1 MKKLNDFT
9 LDGIQNYLFDVLGSD
24 PEETR
29 PENYLKALQG
39 IGIDGVRNFITSLL
53 ENEIPASII
62 KSSYFHPNKFFKLG
76 ICRLSNCVKLRI
88 HFWDKHH
95 LEAQTPIHSHAW
107 DYASLLLSGSYLHE
121 TFQVHEVNETELAE
135 IEKAKN
141 AHQEGVAFPLPG
153 HYLGLYKIPKRDES
167 SGKFQPEWNK
177 YVRVERQTSKI
188 EKQGKAYFLSTEYP
202 HQITINL
209 KEVGS
214 LITLVL
220 TSITDRKNLFT
231 LQPIHRNKTFDN
243 PSPNVDHDTVK
254 TQLKMILQE
263 MSRT

>member
-9 LDGIQNYLFDVLGSD
+9 LDGIQNYLLDVLGND
-24 PEETR
+24 PETER
-29 PENYLKALQG
+29 GENYVNALQG
-39 IGIDGVRNFITSLL
+39 IGIDGVRNFLTSLL
-53 ENEIPASII
+53 NKGIPDSIV

-88 HFWDKHH
+88 HFWNKHH

-107 DYASLLLSGSYLHE
+107 DYASFLLSGSYLHE
-121 TFQVHEVNETELAE
+121 TFQVLDVNETELAE
-135 IEKAKN
+135 IEKAKK
-141 AHQEGVAFPLPG
+141 AHQEGAVFSLPE
-153 HYLGLYKIPKRDES
+153 HYLGLYKIPKRDEI

-188 EKQGKAYFLSTEYP
+188 EQEGKAYFLSTKFP

-243 PSPNVDHDTVK
+243 PSPNVDYSTVK
-254 TQLKMILQE
+254 NQLEMILE
-263 MSRT
+263 EIDRK